1 MVATVVNLTS
11 ASSTVH
17 YFRREGHGLGPNLPA
32 NQNEAG
38 DYYARGDDEHRKASR
53 WRGSGAAAL
62 GLSGHVEPGEFRRV
76 LQGWVPGTDI
86 RLGRLRDGE
95 HEHRPGLDIT
105 LSAPKSVSLEALL
118 GGPGAARAMR
128 AHDAAVRATLDFI
141 EARLLRTRR
150 WGREERRSVQV
161 NAPMLV
167 AATFRHVTSR
177 NNDPQLHTHCV
188 IANMTRDGEQW
199 RSAEIGLLRRS
210 EKLIGACYRN
220 ELAHGLRK
228 AGFALRPS
236 MIGRVPGFE
245 ISGWPRAALQA
256 FSSRRKQILD
266 FIREKGWRYNA
277 QTAQMAT
284 LATRARKNEPRR
296 AELEALWRDFA
307 EERGLAKRTLR
318 KIGVRHAEP
327 PTALEIAW
335 RSLEQLEERASVFPA
350 RDALALALAHSPGL
364 YRLEEI
370 EGAFADLRRDKH
382 ILPAIRRGVGEAWT
396 TARASHAEREVLAR
410 MKAGIG
416 AVKPLAA
423 GPVPDDALA
432 GLARGQREAVGL
444 MLGSR
449 DRVVGVQGHAGAGK
463 TSMLRRAVSC
473 LGERRVLGL
482 APSSSA
488 ARTLSRETGLP
499 CRTLQWFLTRCREV
513 ADGVADRET
522 LAALRDRYAGAVVA
536 VDEMSLVGTA
546 QARSLLRIAE
556 RLDIARLVLV
566 GDKRQLRGVEAGQP
580 FRQLQ
585 QAGMAV
591 VEMDELRRQRDPDL
605 KAAIEEMIEGEP
617 GAALERLGSNLLEIP
632 AEEIAG
638 MAAGLWLR
646 LSPEARAA
654 TALLVPTRA
663 LRAEVEEAVREG
675 LETEGALRGHAMAI
689 DTLVPLNLTRAETGD
704 ARNWREGDIALF
716 NRDMKHYRIHKDD
729 ACIVMEVEEDRV
741 RLAHGDGRP
750 RHLKP
755 GSYLRYRL
763 DLFEEKILWIREGER
778 LRWTR
783 NDRERGLANG
793 ERADV
798 LETGTKA
805 LRLRLADGREMTFA
819 RNDPQLRHLAYAY
832 ASTVHA
838 AQGQT
843 HERVIAVLDTGA
855 GPLVNRQTLYVQLSR
870 ARERAVVLTDNREQ
884 LVEVLEANTGE
895 RLTALEA
902 IGEAFEDRAAAM
914 TAPAKAAVSEEAAA
928 DFLEGLRVE
937 RERRAEAAAA
947 ARRLAEAEVALVSAR
962 AVAEQAERAF
972 AVLHPVAFDDR
983 EPLRD
988 RLAAAAAAL
997 AAAEAVTAA
1006 SYAVL
1011 DTAKG
1016 AGRAPSFDAAELE
1029 TAWVDEDEALVR
1041 LECYRSL
1048 ETALAAADESAG
1060 RLAPRALLGSRE
1072 IDEAAMDRFAGAA
1085 REAAA
1090 AFGALAETAQLAGEA
1105 GLAAGAGERASG
1117 LGQEARYWC
1126 WKLENFR
1133 FLLAARAEERMA
1145 PPRSVADVRAWQDL
1159 RERQAAAREEAG
1171 VLAGAV
1177 VDDGHGLDAE
1187 ETARWREQ
1195 TTIYRDRARSIRAGL
1210 PALDGLE
1217 ALVRTAAA
1225 APQDA
1230 AAWHAAADA
1239 AEKLR
1244 EGAGHALREEAKA
1257 VVEREA
1263 ARREAI
1269 RQRSG
1274 ASVAEERPAPPD
1286 TPEVRAARD
1295 FRRIREAFEH
1305 ANAAAGEGAL
1315 IYQPGIETLGPEA
1328 ARLLATPWLT
1338 QGERRFLESFKEAV
1352 DSETRIRDMIR
1363 DAIGQAR
1370 AHLGDYSDI
1379 LDRALAPKPPAP
1391 DGPAPA
1397 KAGEPTAR
1405 PGLIDRARRLFGAED
1420 DIPAAPPAPAP
1431 RSLYDL
1437 DPDYR
1442 RWELRAGQFVN
1453 TFRNWRAID
1462 DPAHRDHAD
1471 RRWIDMADLVAEFE
1485 AIRRAARDAQAEPH
1499 RIEMPDAGAFAASDQ
1514 RHDPDRLNVLLRAA
1528 LRPEDERDRAALV
1541 ELARRNR
1548 AWPEETHAVFR
1559 QYVRDA
1565 MAVDDTRSLFRLT
1578 QDLPA
1583 ALAGSFRNLA
1593 EECWRHHGRAI
1604 GRRQER
1610 TMGHGHGLS
1619 Y

>member
-17 YFRREGHGLGPNLPA
+17 YFRREGHGLGTPA
-32 NQNEAG
+32 DPGSPASAGAGSPRAGDEAG
-38 DYYARGDDEHRKASR
+38 EDYYARRDDEHRKASR
-53 WRGSGAAAL
+53 WRGSGVAVL
-62 GLSGHVEPGEFRRV
+62 GLKGHVGPEEFRRV
-76 LQGWVPGTDI
+76 LQGHVPGTDI

-95 HEHRPGLDIT
+95 HEHRPGVDIT

-118 GGPGAARAMR
+118 GGPGSARAMR
-128 AHDAAVRATLDFI
+128 AHDAAVRATLEFI

-150 WGREERRSVQV
+150 WSREERRSVQV

-167 AATFRHVTSR
+167 AATFRHITSR

-188 IANMTRDGEQW
+188 IANMTRDGGQW

-210 EKLIGACYRN
+210 EKLIGAYYRN
-220 ELAHGLRK
+220 ELAGGLRK

-245 ISGWPRAALQA
+245 ISGWPRAALEA
-256 FSSRRKQILD
+256 FSSRRRQILD
-266 FIREKGWRYNA
+266 FIREKGWRYDA
-277 QTAQMAT
+277 RTAQRAT

-318 KIGVRHAEP
+318 KIGVRHAKP
-327 PTALEIAW
+327 PMALEIAW
-335 RSLEQLEERASVFPA
+335 RALEQLEERASVFPA
-350 RDALALALAHSPGL
+350 REALALALAHAPGL

-370 EGAFADLRRDKH
+370 EGAFAELRRDKH
-382 ILPAIRRGVGEAWT
+382 LLPAIRRGVGEAWT
-396 TARASHAEREVLAR
+396 TARAVRAEREVLTR

-423 GPVPDDALA
+423 RAVPENALA
-432 GLARGQREAVGL
+432 GLTEGQREAVRSIL
-444 MLGSR
+444 ESR
-449 DRVVGVQGHAGAGK
+449 DRVVGVQGHAGSGK
-463 TSMLRRAVSC
+463 TAMLRRAAS
-473 LGERRVLGL
+473 LMGERRVLGL
-482 APSSSA
+482 APSASA

-522 LAALRDRYAGAVVA
+522 LAGLRERYGGAVLA

-546 QARSLLRIAE
+546 QARALLRIAE

-632 AEEIAG
+632 AEEIAT
-638 MAAGLWLR
+638 MAADLWLR
-646 LSPEARAA
+646 LSPEARAG

-675 LETEGALRGHAMAI
+675 LEAEGDLRGYAMEI
-689 DTLVPLNLTRAETGD
+689 GTLVPLNLTRAETGD

-716 NRDMKHYRIHKDD
+716 NRDMKHYRLRKDD
-729 ACIVMEVEEDRV
+729 ACTVMEVEEDRV
-741 RLAHGDGRP
+741 RLAHADGRP

-755 GSYLRYRL
+755 GSDLRYRL
-763 DLFEEKILWIREGER
+763 DLFEEKTLWIREGER

-783 NDRERGLANG
+783 NDKERGLANG
-793 ERADV
+793 ERAEV

-805 LRLRLADGREMTFA
+805 LRLRLADGRDMTFA
-819 RNDPQLRHLAYAY
+819 RDDPQLRHLAYAY

-870 ARERAVVLTDNREQ
+870 AREQAVVLTDNREQ

-902 IGEAFEDRAAAM
+902 IGEAVEDRASAM
-914 TAPAKAAVSEEAAA
+914 TAPAKAAVSADAAA
-928 DFLEGLRVE
+928 DFLEGLRAE
-937 RERRAEAAAA
+937 RERRAKAAAA
-947 ARRLAEAEVALVSAR
+947 LRRLAAAR
-962 AVAEQAERAF
+962 AAAEQAERAF
-972 AVLHPVAFDDR
+972 AALPAGGLGDR
-983 EPLRD
+983 QALRERIAALERAAD
-988 RLAAAAAAL
+988 AEARAAAAGEAVVEAAAAAGRATGGDDMAGVNAYGMRARLGKYRHVAL
-997 AAAEAVTAA
+997 ALSAADVA
-1006 SYAVL
+1006 SVHLAPDGAL
-1011 DTAKG
+1011 FDRDIDTA
-1016 AGRAPSFDAAELE
+1016 L
-1029 TAWVDEDEALVR
+1029 
-1041 LECYRSL
+1041 
-1048 ETALAAADESAG
+1048 
-1060 RLAPRALLGSRE
+1060 
-1072 IDEAAMDRFAGAA
+1072 MDRHGGAA
-1085 REAAA
+1085 REAAV
-1090 AFGALAETAQLAGEA
+1090 AFGILAGRAHAAGEA
-1105 GLAAGAGERASG
+1105 ALSREAGARARA
-1117 LGQEARYWC
+1117 LDLEALRWGH
-1126 WKLENFR
+1126 KRAGRR
-1133 FLLAARAEERMA
+1133 FVAEFRAEERMA
-1145 PPRSVADVRAWQDL
+1145 PPRSVADVRAWRDL

-1171 VLAGAV
+1171 EAAAKVADALEAGAPER
-1177 VDDGHGLDAE
+1177 A
-1187 ETARWREQ
+1187 ARWRERAGQ
-1195 TTIYRDRARSIRAGL
+1195 YRAWARTARSSL

-1217 ALVRTAAA
+1217 TLVRTAAA

-1230 AAWHAAADA
+1230 AAWRAAAEAAEGLGEGAGRALREMAAAAD
-1239 AEKLR
+1239 
-1244 EGAGHALREEAKA
+1244 
-1257 VVEREA
+1257 REA
-1263 ARREAI
+1263 ARREAA
-1269 RQRSG
+1269 RQRSSG
-1274 ASVAEERPAPPD
+1274 SGVGIADERPARPD
-1286 TPEVRAARD
+1286 TPEVRAAREC
-1295 FRRIREAFEH
+1295 RRIRETFERAH
-1305 ANAAAGEGAL
+1305 AAAGAGAGAL
-1315 IYQPGIETLGPEA
+1315 IYVPGVEALEAEA
-1328 ARLLATPWLT
+1328 ARLLATPGLS
-1338 QGERRFLESFKEAV
+1338 QGDRRFLESFKEV
-1352 DSETRIRDMIR
+1352 IDSETRTRETIRDTIER
-1363 DAIGQAR
+1363 AR
-1370 AHLGDYSDI
+1370 AHLGDYPDI
-1379 LDRALAPKPPAP
+1379 LERALAPKPPP
-1391 DGPAPA
+1391 PE
-1397 KAGEPTAR
+1397 EPPAR
-1405 PGLIDRARRLFGAED
+1405 PGLIGRARRLFEAGD
-1420 DIPAAPPAPAP
+1420 DIPAAPPAPPP
-1431 RSLYDL
+1431 RSLYDM

-1442 RWELRAGQFVN
+1442 KWDIRAEQFVT

-1462 DPAHRDHAD
+1462 DAASRDHAD
-1471 RRWIDMADLVAEFE
+1471 RRRIDMADLVGEFE

-1499 RIEMPDAGAFAASDQ
+1499 RIEMPDAGAFAAADQ
-1514 RHDPDRLNVLLRAA
+1514 RHDPDRLAILLRAA
-1528 LRPEDERDRAALV
+1528 VRPEDERDREALL

-1559 QYVRDA
+1559 NHVRDA
-1565 MAVDDTRSLFRLT
+1565 VDADDMRSLFRLK

-1583 ALAGSFRNLA
+1583 ALGRSFQNLA
-1593 EECWRHHGRAI
+1593 EECYRHNGRAI

>member
-17 YFRREGHGLGPNLPA
+17 YFRREGHGLGPNRPA

-38 DYYARGDDEHRKASR
+38 EDYYARRDDEHRKASR

-62 GLSGHVEPGEFRRV
+62 GLKGHVEPGEFRRV
-76 LQGWVPGTDI
+76 LQGCVPGTDI

-150 WGREERRSVQV
+150 WSREERRSAQV

-167 AATFRHVTSR
+167 AATFRHITSR

-188 IANMTRDGEQW
+188 IANMTRDGGQW

-210 EKLIGACYRN
+210 EKLIGAYYRN

-245 ISGWPRAALQA
+245 ISGWPRAALEA
-256 FSSRRKQILD
+256 FSSRRRQILD
-266 FIREKGWRYNA
+266 YIREKGWRYDA
-277 QTAQMAT
+277 RTAQAAT

-318 KIGVRHAEP
+318 KIGLRHAEP
-327 PTALEIAW
+327 PMALEIAW
-335 RSLEQLEERASVFPA
+335 RALEQLEERASVFPA
-350 RDALALALAHSPGL
+350 REALALALAHTPGL

-382 ILPAIRRGVGEAWT
+382 LLPAIRRGVGEAWT
-396 TARASHAEREVLAR
+396 TARAVRAEREVLAR

-423 GPVPDDALA
+423 HAVPEKALA
-432 GLARGQREAVGL
+432 GLTGGQREAVRSIL
-444 MLGSR
+444 ESP
-449 DRVVGVQGHAGAGK
+449 DRVVGVQGHAGSGK
-463 TSMLRRAVSC
+463 TAMLACVAS
-473 LGERRVLGL
+473 LVGERRVLGL
-482 APSSSA
+482 APSASA

-499 CRTLQWFLTRCREV
+499 CRTLQWFLTRCKEV
-513 ADGVADRET
+513 ADGVADREMLAT
-522 LAALRDRYAGAVVA
+522 LMDRYGGAVVA

-546 QARSLLRIAE
+546 QARALLRIAE

-591 VEMDELRRQRDPDL
+591 AEMDELRRQRDPDL
-605 KAAIEEMIEGEP
+605 KAAIEEMIGGEP

-675 LETEGALRGHAMAI
+675 LEAEGALRGHAMAI
-689 DTLVPLNLTRAETGD
+689 DTLVPLNLTRVETGD

-716 NRDMKHYRIHKDD
+716 NRDMKHYRVAKDD

-755 GSYLRYRL
+755 DSELRYRL
-763 DLFEEKILWIREGER
+763 DLFEEKTLWIREGER

-793 ERADV
+793 ERAEV

-884 LVEVLEANTGE
+884 LLETLEANTGE

-902 IGEAFEDRAAAM
+902 IG
-914 TAPAKAAVSEEAAA
+914 
-928 DFLEGLRVE
+928 
-937 RERRAEAAAA
+937 
-947 ARRLAEAEVALVSAR
+947 
-962 AVAEQAERAF
+962 
-972 AVLHPVAFDDR
+972 
-983 EPLRD
+983 
-988 RLAAAAAAL
+988 
-997 AAAEAVTAA
+997 
-1006 SYAVL
+1006 
-1011 DTAKG
+1011 
-1016 AGRAPSFDAAELE
+1016 
-1029 TAWVDEDEALVR
+1029 
-1041 LECYRSL
+1041 
-1048 ETALAAADESAG
+1048 
-1060 RLAPRALLGSRE
+1060 
-1072 IDEAAMDRFAGAA
+1072 
-1085 REAAA
+1085 
-1090 AFGALAETAQLAGEA
+1090 
-1105 GLAAGAGERASG
+1105 
-1117 LGQEARYWC
+1117 
-1126 WKLENFR
+1126 
-1133 FLLAARAEERMA
+1133 
-1145 PPRSVADVRAWQDL
+1145 
-1159 RERQAAAREEAG
+1159 
-1171 VLAGAV
+1171 
-1177 VDDGHGLDAE
+1177 
-1187 ETARWREQ
+1187 
-1195 TTIYRDRARSIRAGL
+1195 
-1210 PALDGLE
+1210 
-1217 ALVRTAAA
+1217 
-1225 APQDA
+1225 
-1230 AAWHAAADA
+1230 
-1239 AEKLR
+1239 
-1244 EGAGHALREEAKA
+1244 
-1257 VVEREA
+1257 
-1263 ARREAI
+1263 
-1269 RQRSG
+1269 
-1274 ASVAEERPAPPD
+1274 
-1286 TPEVRAARD
+1286 
-1295 FRRIREAFEH
+1295 
-1305 ANAAAGEGAL
+1305 
-1315 IYQPGIETLGPEA
+1315 
-1328 ARLLATPWLT
+1328 
-1338 QGERRFLESFKEAV
+1338 
-1352 DSETRIRDMIR
+1352 
-1363 DAIGQAR
+1363 
-1370 AHLGDYSDI
+1370 
-1379 LDRALAPKPPAP
+1379 
-1391 DGPAPA
+1391 
-1397 KAGEPTAR
+1397 
-1405 PGLIDRARRLFGAED
+1405 
-1420 DIPAAPPAPAP
+1420 
-1431 RSLYDL
+1431 
-1437 DPDYR
+1437 
-1442 RWELRAGQFVN
+1442 
-1453 TFRNWRAID
+1453 
-1462 DPAHRDHAD
+1462 
-1471 RRWIDMADLVAEFE
+1471 
-1485 AIRRAARDAQAEPH
+1485 
-1499 RIEMPDAGAFAASDQ
+1499 
-1514 RHDPDRLNVLLRAA
+1514 
-1528 LRPEDERDRAALV
+1528 
-1541 ELARRNR
+1541 
-1548 AWPEETHAVFR
+1548 
-1559 QYVRDA
+1559 
-1565 MAVDDTRSLFRLT
+1565 
-1578 QDLPA
+1578 
-1583 ALAGSFRNLA
+1583 
-1593 EECWRHHGRAI
+1593 
-1604 GRRQER
+1604 
-1610 TMGHGHGLS
+1610 
-1619 Y
+1619 